1 MKKILIYNSGGG
13 LGDSIQLIPLILSLQ
28 NHYKR
33 CKFFYLGAHQ
43 NHFHDKLKEYDIK
56 IETLQLDLKYFGFR
70 WWHLFFAK
78 KKFIDKNESK
88 YNLIIDLQ
96 SKIRNSLILK
106 TIPHIHFY
114 SMTYKNIFSTNMFGT
129 FLFVREVSKIMIR
142 KRYGRIINFSTV
154 AAGIRLEGEA
164 TYAASK
170 SAIANFTQTVA
181 KELGE
186 FGITVNAIAPTP
198 IKTDLIINVPVD
210 KINKLFDHQA
220 IKRFG
225 EFKDI
230 QNLIDFFIKD
240 ESEFI
245 TGQVIY
251 LGGVNG

>member
-1 MKKILIYNSGGG
+1 MQVFIITGTRKGIGKNLATYYLEKGCIVAGCSRKES
-13 LGDSIQLIPLILSLQ
+13 SIS
-28 NHYKR
+28 
-33 CKFFYLGAHQ
+33 HQ
-43 NHFHDKLKEYDIK
+43 NYRHFLLDVADEGLVKNMVNSVKKEFGGVDCLINNAG
-56 IETLQLDLKYFGFR
+56 IASMNHTL
-70 WWHLFFAK
+70 
-78 KKFIDKNESK
+78 
-88 YNLIIDLQ
+88 
-96 SKIRNSLILK
+96 
-106 TIPHIHFY
+106 TTPY
-114 SMTYKNIFSTNMFGT
+114 SSVKRIFSTNMFGT
-129 FLFVREVSKIMIR
+129 FLFVREVSKLMIR
-142 KRYGRIINFSTV
+142 KKYGRIINFSTV